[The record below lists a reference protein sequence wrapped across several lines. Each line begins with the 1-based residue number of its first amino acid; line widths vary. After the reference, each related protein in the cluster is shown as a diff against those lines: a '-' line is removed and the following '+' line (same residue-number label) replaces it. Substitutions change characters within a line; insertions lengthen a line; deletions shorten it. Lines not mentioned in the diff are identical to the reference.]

1 MKSYR
6 QKGNVLVVTLI
17 LLLVFT
23 MLGTASIGDVSLNQ
37 RISAN
42 YRDGNISFQAAE
54 AVLKEAEE
62 VALGL
67 GATHEWVNFEAACNG
82 DDCFTTTC
90 NGGLCFN
97 GDYPAANDCAS
108 NPPSTP
114 LWMDAS
120 TWESAGVAAVS
131 ALDFSSLSESPR
143 YIIEFMCFIP
153 SDPVNTP
160 NPTSNYPSPEWSYM
174 YRITAYSKGEGS
186 GSISMVQSTYKV
198 DPND

>member
-23 MLGTASIGDVSLNQ
+23 VLGTASIGDVTLNQ

-42 YRDGNISFQAAE
+42 YRDRNISFQAAE
-54 AVLKEAEE
+54 AALKEAED
-62 VALGL
+62 VVVDLAAVHAWG
-67 GATHEWVNFEAACNG
+67 NFDANCTG
-82 DDCFTTTC
+82 SDCFTPTC

-97 GDYPAANDCAS
+97 GSYPTANDCAS
-108 NPPSTP
+108 NPPSNP
-114 LWMDAS
+114 LWMDS
-120 TWESAGVAAVS
+120 DTWDEVGVAAES
-131 ALDFSSLSESPR
+131 ILDPNNLSEKPK

-153 SDPVNTP
+153 SDPDNNPT
-160 NPTSNYPSPEWSYM
+160 PTSNYPGPEWSVM

-198 DPND
+198 NPN

>member
-23 MLGTASIGDVSLNQ
+23 VLGVASIGDVSLNQ

-42 YRDGNISFQAAE
+42 YRDKNISFQAAE

-62 VALGL
+62 VAVDL
-67 GATHEWVNFEAACNG
+67 GAVHAWENFDANCNG
-82 DDCFTTTC
+82 DDCFTPTC

-97 GDYPAANDCAS
+97 GTYPLANDCAS

-114 LWMDAS
+114 LWMDPD
-120 TWESAGVAAVS
+120 TWDSAGAAAES
-131 ALDFSSLSESPR
+131 TLDFKLSDTPK

-160 NPTSNYPSPEWSYM
+160 NPTSNYPGAEWSFM

-186 GSISMVQSTYKV
+186 GSISLVQSTFKV
-198 DPND
+198 DPN